1 MRERVHT
8 PGPMVGTHIMPPL
21 NDVEDS
27 NRDHNPAATPSRLGH
42 RIREIRQ
49 QVHHRHPTLARYQVI
64 SVHETQTS
72 PTARAPLLSVTSDE
86 HQAHLYTKSRSTDL
100 GERLSAVRE
109 AIATSPFTWEDLA
122 ADGVK
127 EWVEESIEDD
137 VLLASALESLGDL
150 TIDERP
156 YLGKF
161 TVERIYEILTNAEA
175 AYWRRIYSG
184 RPRSRD

>member
-1 MRERVHT
+1 MAPRN
-8 PGPMVGTHIMPPL
+8 HI
-21 NDVEDS
+21 EGS
-27 NRDHNPAATPSRLGH
+27 NQGARTYVAGAPRLGH

-49 QVHHRHPTLARYQVI
+49 QFHLRHHTLTRYHVTDSHAAQRWPVK
-64 SVHETQTS
+64 
-72 PTARAPLLSVTSDE
+72 APLMSVSSDLY
-86 HQAHLYTKSRSTDL
+86 QAGLYIRSRSHSA

-109 AIATSPFTWEDLA
+109 AIATSPYTWEDLA

-127 EWVEESIEDD
+127 EWVEESIDDD
-137 VLLASALESLGDL
+137 VLLASALESLGEL

-175 AYWRRIYSG
+175 AYWRRIYYGPGVRTNPG
-184 RPRSRD
+184 R

>member
-1 MRERVHT
+1 MAPRNDIEDDNRGNHT
-8 PGPMVGTHIMPPL
+8 H
-21 NDVEDS
+21 
-27 NRDHNPAATPSRLGH
+27 AAGAPRLGH

-49 QVHHRHPTLARYQVI
+49 QLDHRHHVWTRYRVTHAI
-64 SVHETQTS
+64 PHSSTGR
-72 PTARAPLLSVTSDE
+72 PPLMSVTSDDY
-86 HQAHLYTKSRSTDL
+86 QARLYSRSRSHSA

-109 AIATSPFTWEDLA
+109 AIATSPYTWEDLA

-137 VLLASALESLGDL
+137 VLLASALESLGEL
-150 TIDERP
+150 EPAERP

-175 AYWRRIYSG
+175 AYWRRMYYG
-184 RPRSRD
+184 RPRSQD